1 MKMQSKSNTPKSA
14 APTHGGS
21 GEGYEARTSY
31 PVQMTQDLIADIGAR
46 VSSITKT
53 DESNT
58 KVITNSSEPAK
69 LGALATRQ
77 NDVIQLAPEV
87 SDPSKSSSAH
97 VIAHEFA
104 HGAEQSSGS
113 LKSTGMIGN
122 VKVNTDPF
130 YENRADKVANEALK

>member
-1 MKMQSKSNTPKSA
+1 MKTPKIKHQQNA
-14 APTHGGS
+14 ASSSSS

-77 NDVIQLAPEV
+77 KDVIQLAPEV
-87 SDPSKSSSAH
+87 SDPTNTDT
-97 VIAHEFA
+97 IN
-104 HGAEQSSGS
+104 
-113 LKSTGMIGN
+113 N
-122 VKVNTDPF
+122 VRVNTDRF
-130 YENRADKVANEALK
+130 YEDRADKVAHEAMK

>member
-1 MKMQSKSNTPKSA
+1 MKTPKIKHPQSA
-14 APTHGGS
+14 AS
-21 GEGYEARTSY
+21 SSNSSAEGFEARTSY

-46 VSSITKT
+46 VSNITKT

-104 HGAEQSSGS
+104 HGAEQRSGN

-122 VKVNTDPF
+122 VKVNTDPY
-130 YENRADKVANEALK
+130 YENRADSVAKQALQ

>member
-1 MKMQSKSNTPKSA
+1 MKMPSKSPSQKA
-14 APTHGGS
+14 AASSSNSS

-46 VSSITKT
+46 VSNITKT

-77 NDVIQLAPEV
+77 KDVIQLAPEV

-113 LKSTGMIGN
+113 LKATDMIGN
-122 VKVNTDPF
+122 VKVNTDRF
-130 YENRADKVANEALK
+130 YEDRADSVAKQALR